1 MGNWLGLIISG
12 SVVAGVL
19 VAGLLVVMR
28 MPGETYTGSFL
39 PLTKTEKT
47 VQDRLQQH
55 VYNLAGRIGERNIWH
70 YASLVAAA
78 TYLDEELRT
87 LGYEVKTQAYP
98 TMELTV
104 KNLEA
109 ELTGV
114 SQPEETIIVGAHY
127 DSVLGSPGAND
138 NGSGVAALL
147 EIAHLL
153 ADQKLPRTVRFVAF
167 ANEEPPFF
175 YTEAMGSRVYA
186 RRSRHRGEHIVAMLS
201 LECFGYY
208 SEEPGSQRYPFPF
221 GLFYPEV
228 GNFIG
233 FVGNLSSRTLVREA
247 VATFRRQT
255 PFPSEGTAAPGWLT
269 GIHWSDHWAFWKEG
283 YPAIMVTD
291 TALFRYGHYHA
302 STDTPDKLDYPR
314 LARVTVGIASVITE
328 LAGSALIDK

>member
-1 MGNWLGLIISG
+1 M
-12 SVVAGVL
+12 AGVL

-28 MPGETYTGSFL
+28 TPGETYTGPFL

-55 VYNLAGRIGERNIWH
+55 VYNLADRIGERNVWH

-78 TYLDEELRT
+78 TYLEEELRT
-87 LGYEVKTQAYP
+87 LGYAVKTQAYSARK
-98 TMELTV
+98 LTV

-114 SQPEETIIVGAHY
+114 SQPAEIIIVGAHY

-147 EIAHLL
+147 EIARLL
-153 ADQKLPRTVRFVAF
+153 AEQKLPRTVRFVAF
-167 ANEEPPFF
+167 VNEEPPFF
-175 YTEAMGSRVYA
+175 YTEEMGSRVYA
-186 RRSRHRGEHIVAMLS
+186 RRSRHRSESIIAMFS

-208 SEEPGSQRYPFPF
+208 SDEPGSQQYPFPF
-221 GLFYPEV
+221 GLFYPKV

-247 VATFRRQT
+247 VAAFRRQT
-255 PFPSEGTAAPGWLT
+255 PFPSEGTAAPGWLA
-269 GIHWSDHWAFWKEG
+269 GVHWSDHWAFWKAG

-291 TALFRYGHYHA
+291 TALFRYDHYHS
-302 STDTPDKLDYPR
+302 STDTPDKLDYAR

-328 LAGSALIDK
+328 LAGGALIDK